1 MVSLSLQLAN
11 AVWWFYFSKIIELM
25 DTVSILTYIIMC
37 INYTYI
43 YDNVFEQSTGFG
55 ILGTNLLTKYQFYW

>member
-43 YDNVFEQSTGFG
+43 FDNVFVQSTRFG
-55 ILGTNLLTKYQFYW
+55 ILGTNLLTTYQFYW